1 MECELRINLSKK
13 KKNFYFVQKE
23 IIKIHIN
30 TVPLPLII
38 QAWSIK
44 LKHVQKMQDK
54 NTNMVKKKLCT
65 SSFSKHGLPTPQV
78 HISPSSY
85 CHPEAVN
92 SITIKMASAIL
103 TQKVLLPSV
112 VR

>member
-1 MECELRINLSKK
+1 
-13 KKNFYFVQKE
+13 
-23 IIKIHIN
+23 
-30 TVPLPLII
+30 
-38 QAWSIK
+38 
-44 LKHVQKMQDK
+44 MQDK

-92 SITIKMASAIL
+92 SISIKMASAIL
-103 TQKVLLPSV
+103 NEKVLLPSV
-112 VR
+112 VRQDIASHRFLGVVLLEFLPSSISASEPISA